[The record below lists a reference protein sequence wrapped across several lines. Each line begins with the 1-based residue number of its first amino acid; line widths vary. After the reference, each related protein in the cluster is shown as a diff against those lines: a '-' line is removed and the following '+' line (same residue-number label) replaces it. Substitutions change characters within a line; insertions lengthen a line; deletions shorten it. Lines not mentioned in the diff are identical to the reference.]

1 MARKR
6 AKIGDQIS
14 FMRKDHTLE
23 GTVEI
28 VRDNS
33 VIVDVSKEAADS
45 LGYDT
50 TKTVVKHSNYMILTP
65 AETA

>member
-1 MARKR
+1 MAKKR

-14 FMRKDHTLE
+14 FTRKDHDLE

-33 VIVDVSKEAADS
+33 VIVEVSKEFADR

-50 TKTVVKHSNYMILTP
+50 TKTVVKHSNYMIVSSP
-65 AETA
+65 ETA

>member
-1 MARKR
+1 MTKKR
-6 AKIGDQIS
+6 AEIGDQIS
-14 FMRKDHTLE
+14 FTRKNHSLE

-33 VIVDVSKEAADS
+33 VIVDVSKESADS

-50 TKTVVKHSNYMILTP
+50 TKTVVKHSNYLILSSV
-65 AETA
+65 ETA